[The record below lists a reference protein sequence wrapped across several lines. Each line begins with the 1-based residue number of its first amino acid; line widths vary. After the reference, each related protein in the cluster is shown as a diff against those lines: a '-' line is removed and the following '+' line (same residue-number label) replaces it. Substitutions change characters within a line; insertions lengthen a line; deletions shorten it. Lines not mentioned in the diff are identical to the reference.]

1 MRTVVMACL
10 GWCCCVGLALATELG
25 AVNESAREIPVAYS
39 VDVVVVGGSTG
50 AVSAAVAAANAGA
63 KVFLAAPRSY
73 LGDDMTAT
81 LRLWLEEGE
90 KPASPLAQSLFID
103 VQDPKKIADPS
114 AIPFRYEF
122 DKPAGKRHS
131 DTTPP
136 SLLSDHAWGKAG
148 ADSLQFDESV
158 NITLDLQKAQDVD
171 KICLRA
177 YQTSARSGY
186 RVESFTVSTSDDKT
200 NWKEVATIN
209 NSAQPDND
217 FLVAIGATIGQRTR
231 YLRFAVQK
239 PKDASRMLLAEIEVI
254 GIQSEAMKKARS
266 GKPWPRPMH
275 VKRTLDQ
282 ALLAANVSFL
292 YNCYVTDVLHD
303 AQGNLCGIV
312 MANRAGRQAVIA
324 RTIIDATDRATV
336 ARLAGAKFRPY
347 PKEPQTFR
355 RVVIGGEVQRG
366 SAIVAARTIAPAFI
380 GPFPNRA
387 KTTSAMF
394 PIIEYTFQFPLAGD
408 TDAAWAKA
416 DQLARDATYHPEQQ
430 FTSDVLFQVPP
441 DPMLGQKT
449 ADATASEVAS
459 LPLEAFRPLDMKRLL
474 VLGGRADVP
483 RPLAE
488 KLLRPLALI
497 DLGTRLGAEAASEA
511 QGCPTPTAISLRG
524 KPAAKPV
531 ETGDVGELLSGVR
544 PGQKVSKVAQPARAL
559 PVLGCYDVVVIGG
572 GTAGVPAGIAA
583 GRQGAKVL
591 VVEQLSGLGGV
602 GTTGAISTYCSGNRV
617 GFTAE
622 VGDNVHSWV
631 IEQRM
636 EWWRS
641 ALLKTGADLWF
652 GATGCGTFFEG
663 NRVRGAVVVTPLG
676 RGVVLAKTVIDATG
690 NADVAAAAAI
700 PCVYTG
706 ESEFAMQGTGLPGR
720 QLGDAYVNTDYTLTD
735 ETDMVDVWHL
745 MVFAKEKFH
754 SAFDLGQLVDTR
766 ERRRIV
772 GDYTL
777 TVFDFLTHRTFP
789 DSIAFASSGYDTH
802 GYVVDP
808 ALLVRHPAGKLT
820 CYVPYRCLLP
830 RGWDGLLVTGIAL
843 SAHRDAQPV
852 VRMQPDIQNQGY
864 AAGVAAA
871 MAARSGTVVRNID
884 IRALQRHLV
893 EIGNLP
899 ESVLTDKDS
908 CPLPREEVAE
918 AVKNVAND
926 NRSVAIVLT
935 QSSDSLP
942 LLRDAYRSSKD
953 RTKIVIAKVLGML
966 GDSTGL
972 DTLLAE
978 LKAAKEWDSTPNW
991 RMPKTDP
998 QFGLGGWITSHLDN
1012 TLMAVGRTRRVET
1025 VPVVL
1030 KWLSRLEPGS
1040 SMSHHRAVYLALE
1053 WLGDSRAAQPLAQM
1067 LQSSGMNGYAVTSIK
1082 SDTATDKTRTQATRE
1097 VMLARAL
1104 YRCGDWEGLGEKT
1117 LQQYAQDLRGH
1128 YARHAQAVLA
1138 AGKNSRP

>member
-1 MRTVVMACL
+1 
-10 GWCCCVGLALATELG
+10 
-25 AVNESAREIPVAYS
+25 VNESAREIPVAYS

-50 AVSAAVAAANAGA
+50 AVSAAVAAATAGA
-63 KVFLAAPRSY
+63 KVFLAAPRPY

-81 LRLWLEEGE
+81 LRIWLEEGE
-90 KPASPLAQSLFID
+90 RPALPLAQALFND
-103 VQDPKKIADPS
+103 VQDPSKTPNPN
-114 AIPFRYEF
+114 AIPFRYQF
-122 DKPAGKRHS
+122 DKPAGQRHR

-148 ADSLQFDESV
+148 ADSLQFDENV
-158 NITLDLQKAQDVD
+158 NITLDLQKVQDVD
-171 KICLRA
+171 TVCLRA
-177 YQTSARSGY
+177 YQTNALTGY
-186 RVESFTVSTSDDKT
+186 RVESFTVSASDDKT
-200 NWKEVATIN
+200 HWKEVATVK
-209 NSAQPDND
+209 NSAKPDND
-217 FLVAIGATIGQRTR
+217 SLVTLTGAIGQRTR

-239 PKDASRMLLAEIEVI
+239 PKEASRMLLAEIEAI
-254 GIQSEAMKKARS
+254 APRSEAMKKALAA
-266 GKPWPRPMH
+266 KPWPRPMH
-275 VKRTLDQ
+275 IKRTLDQ

-292 YNCYVTDVLHD
+292 YNCYVTDLLHD
-303 AQGNLCGIV
+303 SQGNLCGIV

-347 PKEPQTFR
+347 PKTPQTFR

-366 SAIVAARTIAPAFI
+366 AGIVASRTIEPAFI

-387 KTTSAMF
+387 KTTSAVF

-408 TDAAWAKA
+408 SDAAWAKV
-416 DQLARDATYHPEQQ
+416 DQLARDVTYHPEQQ
-430 FTSDVLFQVPP
+430 FTADVLFQVPP
-441 DPMLGQKT
+441 DPMFGQKT
-449 ADATASEVAS
+449 TDGAASDLAS
-459 LPLEAFRPLDMKRLL
+459 LPLEAFRPQGIQRLL
-474 VLGGRADVP
+474 VLGGRADVS
-483 RPLAE
+483 RPQAE

-497 DLGTRLGAEAASEA
+497 DLGTRLGSEAAREA
-511 QGCPTPTAISLRG
+511 QSCPTPSAISLRG
-524 KPAAKPV
+524 KPTAKPA
-531 ETGDVGELLSGVR
+531 EPGDVGEFLSGVR
-544 PGQKVSKVAQPARAL
+544 PGQKVSKIAQSARAL
-559 PVLGCYDVVVIGG
+559 PVLGRYDVVVIGG
-572 GTAGVPAGIAA
+572 GTAGAPAGIAA

-622 VGDNVHSWV
+622 VGDNVHNWV

-641 ALLKTGADLWF
+641 TLLKTGADLWF
-652 GATGCGTFFEG
+652 GVTGCGTFFQD
-663 NRVRGAVVVTPLG
+663 NRVRGAVVVTPRG
-676 RGVVLAKTVIDATG
+676 RGVVLAKVVIDATG
-690 NADVAAAAAI
+690 NADVAAAAGI
-700 PCVYTG
+700 PCVYTN

-720 QLGDAYVNTDYTLTD
+720 HLGSTYVNTDYTLTD

-745 MVFAKEKFH
+745 MVFAKGKFQ

-777 TVFDFLTHRTFP
+777 SAFDFLTHRTFP
-789 DSIAFASSGYDTH
+789 DSIAFASAGYDTH

-808 ALLVRHPAGKLT
+808 ALLVRHPAGRHT

-871 MAARSGTVVRNID
+871 MAARSGTMVRNVD
-884 IRALQRHLV
+884 LRALQRHLV
-893 EIGNLP
+893 KIGNLP

-908 CPLPREEVAE
+908 YPLPREEVAE
-918 AVKNVAND
+918 AVKNVAD
-926 NRSVAIVLT
+926 DSRSVAIVLT

-942 LLRDAYRSSKD
+942 LLRDAYRSSEGQ
-953 RTKIVIAKVLGML
+953 TKVVCAKILGML
-966 GDSTGL
+966 GDATGL
-972 DTLLAE
+972 ETLLAE
-978 LKAAKEWDSTPNW
+978 LNATKGWDATPSW
-991 RMPKTDP
+991 RLKKGDP
-998 QFGLGGWITSHLDN
+998 QFGLAGWITSHLDN
-1012 TLMAVGRTRRVET
+1012 TLMAIGRTRRAEA
-1025 VPVVL
+1025 VPAVL
-1030 KWLSRLEPGS
+1030 KRLAILDPGS
-1040 SMSHHRAVYLALE
+1040 SFSHHRAVYLALE
-1053 WLGDSRAAQPLAQM
+1053 CLADSRAAQPLAEM
-1067 LQSSGMNGYAVTSIK
+1067 LQKSGMNGYAVASMGPGK
-1082 SDTATDKTRTQATRE
+1082 ATDITRSQATRE

-1117 LQQYAQDLRGH
+1117 LRLYAQDLRGH
-1128 YARHAQAVLA
+1128 FARHAQAVLA
-1138 AGKNSRP
+1138 AGKKSRP